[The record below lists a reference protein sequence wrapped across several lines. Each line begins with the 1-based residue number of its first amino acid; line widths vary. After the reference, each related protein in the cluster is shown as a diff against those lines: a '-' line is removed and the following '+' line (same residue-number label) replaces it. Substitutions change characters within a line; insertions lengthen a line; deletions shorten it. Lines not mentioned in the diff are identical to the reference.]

1 MFSVV
6 AGLVVGFVV
15 IVFATKRRR
24 RTVDPIF
31 GLGAVSAQWL
41 INHREGH

>member
-6 AGLVVGFVV
+6 GGLVVALVV

-24 RTVDPIF
+24 RTDPIF
-31 GLGAVSAQWL
+31 GLGAVSPQWL